1 MVGVGGNR
9 NTLGLRPDSVVMIPN
24 RSSSDED
31 LKRLQDMEQ
40 RRKRMIKSWESAR
53 RSRIRKLEKLHEFK
67 ALINHLKEENTQ
79 SCARLS
85 AWRQSCCQLA
95 TENATLRANQNPRPR
110 LPLPLV
116 CEKINA
122 ASSSIR
128 PSYWT
133 LPWEPPVSPINALSL
148 PLMPFLFYTHV
159 F

>member
-31 LKRLQDMEQ
+31 FKRLQAMEQ
-40 RRKRMIKSWESAR
+40 RRERMIKNRESAR

-79 SCARLS
+79 LPARLNPCH
-85 AWRQSCCQLA
+85 QSCCQLA
-95 TENATLRANQNPRPR
+95 TENATLRAKQNPRPR
-110 LPLPLV
+110 LPLPLL
-116 CEKINA
+116 CEKIIA

-128 PSYWT
+128 PS
-133 LPWEPPVSPINALSL
+133 
-148 PLMPFLFYTHV
+148 H
-159 F
+159 